1 MCQCKCK
8 KLNSDK
14 AEPRFKVSG
23 KWQATLAPVVP
34 VLPVSGFA
42 GQAGG
47 LPVDER
53 QHGKVDAAGKAVQP
67 KHEVPL
73 DVLQADYY
81 KKSLGAKGSR
91 LGLEVL
97 QSDLEAIK
105 AVHLRL
111 VERHLYS
118 SKLPFELFKL
128 SADYINEFEK
138 LIQTVDQKMN
148 K

>member
-1 MCQCKCK
+1 MCLCK
-8 KLNSDK
+8 KLSSGK

-23 KWQATLAPVVP
+23 KWQTTLAPVVP

-47 LPVDER
+47 LRVDER
-53 QHGKVDAAGKAVQP
+53 QHGKVDVAGKAVQP

-81 KKSLGAKGSR
+81 KKSQVEKGLR
-91 LGLEVL
+91 FGLEVL
-97 QSDLEAIK
+97 QADLELLKEI
-105 AVHLRL
+105 HFRL

-118 SKLPFELFKL
+118 SVKFPFLLKL
-128 SADYINEFEK
+128 SDDYISEVEK
-138 LIQTVDQKMN
+138 LIQTVEKGN

>member
-1 MCQCKCK
+1 MCQCNCK
-8 KLNSDK
+8 KLSSGK
-14 AEPRFKVSG
+14 TEPRFKVSG

-53 QHGKVDAAGKAVQP
+53 QHGKVDVAGKAAQP

-73 DVLQADYY
+73 DVLQVDYY
-81 KKSLGAKGSR
+81 KKALGAKGSR

-97 QSDLEAIK
+97 QADLATLKAI
-105 AVHLRL
+105 HLRL

-118 SKLPFELFKL
+118 FKLPYELFKL
-128 SADYINEFEK
+128 SEDYINEFEK